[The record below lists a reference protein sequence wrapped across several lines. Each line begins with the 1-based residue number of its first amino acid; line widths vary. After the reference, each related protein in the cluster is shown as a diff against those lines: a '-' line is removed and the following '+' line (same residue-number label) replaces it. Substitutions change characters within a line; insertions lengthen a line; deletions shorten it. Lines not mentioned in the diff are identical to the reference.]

1 MFEILITVAV
11 QSVFRLQIHQ
21 NKIFLFFKNY
31 FLYQHIKM
39 IQKHK
44 KKIFILSKNNSKFK
58 RIWFA
63 NLLEM
68 CRIQY
73 EIFIE
78 LFKLN
83 NRVYALQFRF

>member
-1 MFEILITVAV
+1 
-11 QSVFRLQIHQ
+11 
-21 NKIFLFFKNY
+21 
-31 FLYQHIKM
+31 M
-39 IQKHK
+39 IQKYK

-73 EIFIE
+73 EIFIA